1 LFSRKTLAN
10 IYHLPQRNFWG
21 GGFFFLFNFIDFCPY
36 YPLRIEKRLFL
47 RKPPLHLL
55 PEQLDR
61 FFVLLGVFTLFSV
74 FSEK

>member
-1 LFSRKTLAN
+1 
-10 IYHLPQRNFWG
+10 
-21 GGFFFLFNFIDFCPY
+21 
-36 YPLRIEKRLFL
+36 
-47 RKPPLHLL
+47 LL